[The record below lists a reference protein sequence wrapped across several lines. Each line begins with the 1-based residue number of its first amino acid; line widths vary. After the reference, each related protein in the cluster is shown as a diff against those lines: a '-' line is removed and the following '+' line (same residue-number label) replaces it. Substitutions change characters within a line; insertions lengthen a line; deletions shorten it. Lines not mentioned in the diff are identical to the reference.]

1 MRFVFILVSTQ
12 SLHAPSQNS
21 EPVPP
26 HPGICLRTSQFRRER
41 ASRSHPGTTTET
53 VRGNLFWLSSTSVR
67 LRPVSHAAAV
77 RVHRILGLC
86 GFSRVSHAT
95 GQLQTMRSAG
105 RRSAVGYGETRRD
118 PNQPRQIHL
127 AESPRALDAPS
138 IGQRQRENALRL
150 LWSHFQFHLHQ
161 SCNSSLCRRFSTGPL
176 PVVIECG
183 RRDAFP
189 LAVLLTRQSAFFV
202 PL

>member
-1 MRFVFILVSTQ
+1 MKYSTSCRPTGRSFSSPIQRSGHSERSRQSRQYGNNAAGVDGGELRFVFIFVSIQ
-12 SLHAPSQNS
+12 SIHAPSQNS

-86 GFSRVSHAT
+86 GFSRVLHAT

-105 RRSAVGYGETRRD
+105 RRSAVG
-118 PNQPRQIHL
+118 
-127 AESPRALDAPS
+127 
-138 IGQRQRENALRL
+138 
-150 LWSHFQFHLHQ
+150 
-161 SCNSSLCRRFSTGPL
+161 
-176 PVVIECG
+176 
-183 RRDAFP
+183 
-189 LAVLLTRQSAFFV
+189 
-202 PL
+202 